1 MSGLK
6 PAEAPLATAYIGLGA
21 NLGDLP
27 ATLRMALG
35 ALAALPHSRLAAVSG
50 AWRSAPIEAGG
61 PDFLNAVARLETRLA
76 PLALLDALQAIEQV
90 HGRERPYRNAPRT
103 LDLDLLALDELVMD
117 EPRLQ
122 LPHARL
128 HQRAFVL
135 RPLLELAPAL
145 TLPGLGALTDWLPA
159 VADQRLERLA
169 LELVPV

>member
-1 MSGLK
+1 MNGLN

-27 ATLRMALG
+27 ATLRTALG

-50 AWRSAPIEAGG
+50 VWRSAPIEAGG
-61 PDFLNAVARLETRLA
+61 PDYLNAVARLETRLA
-76 PLALLDALQAIEQV
+76 PLALLDALQAIEQD

-145 TLPGLGALTDWLPA
+145 SLPGLGALADWLPG

-169 LELVPV
+169 LTLA

>member
-1 MSGLK
+1 LK
-6 PAEAPLATAYIGLGA
+6 PAQAPLATAYIGLGA

-145 TLPGLGALTDWLPA
+145 TLPGLGALIDWLPA